1 MQATQQQLKV
11 YTIYYKD
18 AKGNKF
24 VTHTKLCT
32 KAQALDAW
40 DEFNCFNTF
49 KRTKL
54 IAY

>member
-1 MQATQQQLKV
+1 MQAQAEQLKV

-24 VTHTKLCT
+24 VTHTKPCT
-32 KAQALDAW
+32 KAHAIIGW

-49 KRTKL
+49 KRTKI